1 MGLDM
6 YLNAK
11 RYLGI
16 ADFKT
21 MKRDEPSP
29 TITAMFPELQG
40 QYQAQKVEVQVAYWR
55 KANAIHRWFVENV
68 QGGKDECQE
77 SYVDDA
83 QLRALLDAAKQALAV
98 PANASEVLPTQE
110 GFFFGTTDY
119 DKWYIEDLENTV
131 KQLSE
136 ILDNEGL
143 MKDWEF
149 YYQSS
154 W

>member
-6 YLNAK
+6 YLTAK
-11 RYLGI
+11 RYFSLV
-16 ADFKT
+16 DFKT
-21 MKRDEPSP
+21 DAREEPSP
-29 TITAMFPELQG
+29 TISALMPELQG
-40 QYQAQKVEVQVAYWR
+40 RHVQRVEAQVAYWR

-68 QGGKDECQE
+68 QGGEDECRSTYVSQE
-77 SYVDDA
+77 
-83 QLRALLDAAKQALAV
+83 QLQALLDAAKQALAV